1 MNIHQLNVKYGQEPI
16 LSLELHRPT
25 DESHPYERSR
35 VHVYMCVLMYLYIYG
50 CRCVYVFIWSG
61 PPGYE
66 NMRQRLRWFP
76 KSPTHQVAPQQTN
89 KNSWISMFKG
99 VEGERE
105 KKDRGCHN
113 LWKRKIPQCEL
124 TKSKAGNRLTIVSV
138 SWFTPLCR
146 SQQFSPV
153 SIALNNSQQF
163 PNLRFPTIFANL
175 RFSSPQIGAQASRH
189 GKQEHF
195 DPH

>member
-1 MNIHQLNVKYGQEPI
+1 MSRIHTRGGGFLIWTSYVQMCAYVPVYL
-16 LSLELHRPT
+16 
-25 DESHPYERSR
+25 R
-35 VHVYMCVLMYLYIYG
+35 VSVCVRIHMV
-50 CRCVYVFIWSG
+50 RTTRIWE
-61 PPGYE
+61 Y
-66 NMRQRLRWFP
+66 MRQRLRWFP

-89 KNSWISMFKG
+89 KDSWISMFKG
-99 VEGERE
+99 VVE
-105 KKDRGCHN
+105 KR
-113 LWKRKIPQCEL
+113 RKIFQCEL
-124 TKSKAGNRLTIVSV
+124 AKAGNRLTIVSV
-138 SWFTPLCR
+138 SWFTPLCK